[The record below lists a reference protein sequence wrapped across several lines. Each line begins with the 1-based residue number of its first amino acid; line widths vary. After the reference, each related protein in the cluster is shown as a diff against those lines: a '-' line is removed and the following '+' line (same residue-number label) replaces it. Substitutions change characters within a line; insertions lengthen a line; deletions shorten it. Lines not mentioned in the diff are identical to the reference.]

1 MTFRHRTTV
10 WTLTQGV
17 RLAWAM
23 ARAAEQLGD
32 AGVSLEGRLDAAA
45 GRWDVDPRDVLD
57 PLAAP
62 LSVA

>member
-1 MTFRHRTTV
+1 
-10 WTLTQGV
+10 
-17 RLAWAM
+17 M